1 MVIDRNSDTKTAF
14 LRNRGGSLEDRS
26 QQKTD
31 GLDRATLAGVRD
43 GDPRAL
49 SVFFDYCFDRVYS
62 LARRLTGDRTT
73 AEDVT
78 QDVFVK
84 ILQAARRLDPDRDPL
99 PWVTVIT
106 YNVCRDRWRSRDHKV
121 AQESVSIDDE
131 QTGGRMVATPES
143 DPETAVLNAE
153 KTRVVEAAL
162 SRLPEESRTVVLLRD
177 YCGMRHARIAEMTG
191 DSEAAVRKRYSR
203 ALAQLAEELKGFW
216 NE

>member
-1 MVIDRNSDTKTAF
+1 MVTDQYPDTKTA
-14 LRNRGGSLEDRS
+14 LVRNKGGSLEDRS
-26 QQKTD
+26 RQKTD

-43 GDPRAL
+43 GAPQAL
-49 SVFFDYCFDRVYS
+49 SVFFEYCFDRVYS
-62 LARRLTGDRTT
+62 LALRLTGDRTT

-84 ILQAARRLDPDRDPL
+84 IMQATGRLDPDRDPL

-106 YNVCRDRWRSRDHKV
+106 YNVCRDLWRSRDHKV

-131 QTGGRMVATPES
+131 QTGGRMVASTEA
-143 DPETAVLNAE
+143 DPEAAFLDAE
-153 KTRVVEAAL
+153 KTRVVDAAL
-162 SRLPEESRTVVLLRD
+162 SRLPEDFRAVVLLRD

-203 ALAQLAEELKGFW
+203 ALTRLAEELKGFW

>member
-1 MVIDRNSDTKTAF
+1 M
-14 LRNRGGSLEDRS
+14 EDRS

-31 GLDRATLAGVRD
+31 GPDRSTLAGVRD
-43 GDPRAL
+43 GDPQAL
-49 SVFFDYCFDRVYS
+49 SVFFEYCFDRVYS
-62 LARRLTGDRTT
+62 LALRLTGDRTT

-84 ILQAARRLDPDRDPL
+84 IMQAADRLDPDRDPL

-131 QTGGRMVATPES
+131 QTGGRMVATPGS
-143 DPETAVLNAE
+143 DPEAAVLDAE
-153 KTRVVEAAL
+153 KSRVVDAAL
-162 SRLPEESRTVVLLRD
+162 LRLPENFRAVVLLRD

-191 DSEAAVRKRYSR
+191 DSEAAIRKRYSR